1 MAEQNL
7 QAGGAQPSG
16 TRIAHVLVRWHW
28 LFFATAIA
36 LILFGAAGINRV
48 ERSNNTRAFFGPDN
62 PEYQLI
68 LQIEDMFV
76 STDNMILAISGPEG
90 SDFDPETLAAVRE
103 ATEEAWYLPHVLR
116 VDSLATFNHS
126 RAEGD
131 EIIVEPILP
140 EEGEITESVAEEARA
155 QTFETEE
162 LVNRVVSSDGR
173 TFGVG
178 VSMVPPDR
186 SNETFQEIMDA
197 VEVLADQIEADY
209 PGHEVFL
216 TGSIMASLAFSEAGD
231 RDLEDTL
238 PLAAGSTVL
247 LLILGLGTFSGVI
260 GSIIVLFGGAA
271 MTLGIGGWMGM
282 ALTPGNASS
291 PLAVIV
297 IVAATCMHLVLHWR
311 NALGQGMDNREAVEH
326 SVEENLAPITVTNL
340 TTAFGFLCLNFSDA
354 PPLQDLGNM
363 VAIGTICGWLLAI
376 LVIPTALL
384 VLPSMRRRREGL
396 LPRLLA
402 RVGAFTLKFRYAVL
416 AVFAVMTAISVFG
429 ITRIHFN
436 DDFIGYF
443 DQSYQLRRDSDMI
456 EDRLTSLKIVN
467 FVLDSPYDGGVFAP
481 EFLDQ
486 VEAFSEWMKTRP
498 EVSHINSISQPLK
511 RLNMNLNGDDPSYYR
526 TADSSEANAQLMMLY
541 ELNLP
546 VGQDQNTQLSIDG
559 KQTLMSVSLD
569 VDTSAEL
576 RWFAEDA
583 QAWMEEN
590 APEIATIGTGVG
602 ITFAR
607 VSQRNGAAMFTGAVV
622 VLVVISATM
631 IIALRSWRYGILSL
645 IPNLVPALMAFGIW
659 GVVFGEVNLG
669 STVVT
674 VMTFGIVVDDTVHMM
689 MTYIR
694 QRRLGFAPREAVQR
708 MLATV
713 GTAISLTSITLVTGF
728 SIIAMS
734 SFAINEHLG
743 ALTALVVAMA
753 FLADLLLLPV
763 LLVLAEGKRQ

>member
-1 MAEQNL
+1 MADQTFHAE
-7 QAGGAQPSG
+7 GDVSFG
-16 TRIAHVLVRWHW
+16 TRIAHALVRWHW
-28 LFFATAIA
+28 LFFGLAIA
-36 LILFGAAGINRV
+36 LIIIGAMGISRV
-48 ERSNNTRAFFGPDN
+48 ERSTNTRAFFGPDN

-90 SDFDPETLAAVRE
+90 SDFDPETLSAVRE
-103 ATEEAWYLPHVLR
+103 ATEEAWYIPHVLR
-116 VDSLATFNHS
+116 VDSMATFNS
-126 RAEGD
+126 SWAEGD
-131 EIIVEPILP
+131 EIIVEPMLP
-140 EEGEITESVAEEARA
+140 EVGEITPEIAAEARER
-155 QTFETEE
+155 TFETEE
-162 LVNRVVSSDGR
+162 LVDRVVSSDGR

-178 VSMVPPDR
+178 ISMVPPDR
-186 SNETFQEIMDA
+186 SPETFQEIMDA
-197 VEVLADQIEADY
+197 VTELADRIEADY
-209 PGHEVFL
+209 PGHEVFM

-231 RDLEDTL
+231 RDLDDTL
-238 PLAAGSTVL
+238 PLAAASTVL
-247 LLILGLGTFSGVI
+247 LLILGLGTFSGVV

-271 MTLGIGGWMGM
+271 MTLGVGGWLGI

-311 NALGQGMDNREAVEH
+311 NSMGKGMTRREAVEH
-326 SVEENLAPITVTNL
+326 SVQENLAPITVTNL

-363 VAIGTICGWLLAI
+363 VAIGTVCGWLLAI
-376 LVIPTALL
+376 LVIPTTLL
-384 VLPSMRRRREGL
+384 VLPELRRRREGL
-396 LPRLLA
+396 LPRILP
-402 RVGAFTLKFRYAVL
+402 RVGDFTLTYPKPIL
-416 AVFAVMTAISVFG
+416 IVFAILTGIAVFG

-443 DQSYQLRRDSDMI
+443 DDSYQLRRDSDVI
-456 EDRLTSLKIVN
+456 EDRLTSLKVVN
-467 FVLDSPYDGGVFAP
+467 FVLDSPYEGGVFAP
-481 EFLDQ
+481 EFLEQ
-486 VEAFSEWMKTRP
+486 VEAFSDWMRDRDD
-498 EVSHINSISQPLK
+498 VSHINSIVQPLK
-511 RLNMNLNGDDPSYYR
+511 RLNMNLNGDDPAFYR
-526 TADSSEANAQLMMLY
+526 TADSSEANAQLLMLY
-541 ELNLP
+541 ELNPP
-546 VGQDQNTQLSIDG
+546 VGQDLNTQLSIDR
-559 KQTLMSVSLD
+559 KQTLMTVSLD

-590 APEIATIGTGVG
+590 TPEIATIGTGVG

-607 VSQRNGAAMFTGAVV
+607 VSQRNGTAMFTGAVV

-631 IIALRSWRYGILSL
+631 IIALRSLRYGFLSL
-645 IPNLVPALMAFGIW
+645 VPNLVPAVMAFGLW
-659 GVVFGEVNLG
+659 GVLFGQVNLG

-694 QRRLGFAPREAVQR
+694 QRRLGFDPREAVQR

-713 GTAISLTSITLVTGF
+713 GTAITLTSITLVTGF
-728 SIIAMS
+728 TIVAMS

-743 ALTALVVAMA
+743 GLTALVVAMA

-763 LLVLAEGKRQ
+763 LLVLAEGKRT